1 LEAGVPLAAIGVED
15 PEGRPPAR
23 RAGSVASHHHLRS
36 LADDVTPEADPR
48 LASELQPDT
57 RGLADGACDAG
68 AQVGWLE
75 DRDRDLGP
83 SGEGRQPAEPIGHAA
98 ALAAPPRDALRQVDD
113 EQVHGP
119 AGQQRAGDRDPLVH
133 IGRGHDDEPLGLH
146 TAGDGL
152 DGIEGRGEIQPGD
165 DRARCL
171 GFRGEPQG
179 DGRPA
184 ARQVTPKRDAHA
196 PRQAARA
203 EDRVEGG
210 EPGREDPSRIGL
222 RARSV
227 SDIDVV
233 VAQWHRRQRERADHG
248 AGLAAA
254 VCAPL
259 PESRGSGRAPLR
271 PQGREGRRHVR
282 GECRH
287 GLSIEQMFE

>member
-1 LEAGVPLAAIGVED
+1 MEAGVPFAAIGVED

-36 LADDVTPEADPR
+36 LADDVTTQANPRRPLELEPDPGGLTDR
-48 LASELQPDT
+48 AGDARGQT
-57 RGLADGACDAG
+57 RR
-68 AQVGWLE
+68 LE
-75 DRDRDLGP
+75 DRDRDPRP
-83 SGEGRQPAEPIGHAA
+83 SGEGCQPAEPIGHAA
-98 ALAAPPRDALRQVDD
+98 TLAAPPCDTLRQVDD
-113 EQVHGP
+113 EEVHGP
-119 AGQQRAGDRDPLVH
+119 AGQQRAGDRDPLVD

-171 GFRGEPQG
+171 GLRGEPQG

-210 EPGREDPSRIGL
+210 KAGREDPSRIGL
-222 RARSV
+222 CLASRGVELVIPQR
-227 SDIDVV
+227 
-233 VAQWHRRQRERADHG
+233 HRGQRADDLPNP
-248 AGLAAA
+248 ASSDL
-254 VCAPL
+254 APL

-287 GLSIEQMFE
+287 RHSIEQTF